1 MMMKPFLAQV
11 RQEGQRSVIDLQG
24 EINSAAEAGLLE
36 AYQSADASGAPTIVL
51 NFSQVEYINSTGIA
65 LIIGLL
71 AQARKVHKT
80 LAVYGLSP
88 HYREIFEITR
98 LVDFMQVFEDE
109 ASAMA
114 G

>member
-1 MMMKPFLAQV
+1 MSIRPFSAQV
-11 RQEGQRSVIDLQG
+11 RQESGRSVIDLQG

-36 AYQSADASGAPTIVL
+36 AYQGADASGAATIVL
-51 NFSQVEYINSTGIA
+51 NFSQVDYINSTGIA

-71 AQARKVHKT
+71 AQARKLRKT
-80 LAVYGLSP
+80 LAVFGLSP

-98 LVDFMQVFEDE
+98 LVDFMQIYEDE
-109 ASAMA
+109 ASAIA

>member
-1 MMMKPFLAQV
+1 MKPFSAQV
-11 RQEGQRSVIDLQG
+11 RHEEHSSVIDLYG
-24 EINSAAEAGLLE
+24 EINSTAEAGLME
-36 AYQSADASGAPTIVL
+36 AYRAADASGSPTIAL
-51 NFSQVEYINSTGIA
+51 NFSEVDYINSTGIA
-65 LIIGLL
+65 LIIGVL
-71 AQARKVHKT
+71 AQARKAHKT

-98 LVDFMQVFEDE
+98 LVDFMQIYEDE